1 MVRGKLCHSARRQN
15 REERKMTMTEKPE
28 NNGIPI
34 AAPED
39 IPLAR
44 REDCSPEVNQ
54 KRLDLERDWGK
65 AYQCSSDEALLDYL
79 WRCGAVL
86 GHSPATWEV
95 LGYVYLKKRFG
106 PWPRIL
112 EMAGVK
118 EKSLKRVT
126 KEAGIQTKYQ
136 ERREKRQKKKSL
148 PEP

>member
-1 MVRGKLCHSARRQN
+1 
-15 REERKMTMTEKPE
+15 MTMTKKPE

-34 AAPED
+34 AAPEE

-54 KRLDLERDWGK
+54 KRLDLEREWGK
-65 AYQCSSDEALLDYL
+65 TYQVCSDEALFDYL
-79 WRCGAVL
+79 RRCGTAL
-86 GHSPATWEV
+86 GHFPATWEV

-118 EKSLKRVT
+118 EKSPKRVT
-126 KEAGIQTKYQ
+126 KEAEIQTKYQ
-136 ERREKRQKKKSL
+136 ERREKRRKRKSL